1 LRSCENHCGLV
12 CIATS
17 KSFPNGLD
25 KYGRR
30 QHNRLEWLS
39 RRVDHTALSRSVQ
52 ASRGSTRAARKQLNS
67 QRVDVTFP
75 GKVRAERL
83 RLRLGFWG
91 RRWKLKCGRHVGGK

>member
-1 LRSCENHCGLV
+1 V
-12 CIATS
+12 DVAAS
-17 KSFPNGLD
+17 KRYPNGLD

-30 QHNRLEWLS
+30 QHNGSEWLS

-67 QRVDVTFP
+67 QRVDVTFS

-83 RLRLGFWG
+83 GLGLGFWG
-91 RRWKLKCGRHVGGK
+91 RR